1 VAFAP
6 SAGFSSALPLQR
18 FYLGRSCSGST
29 SADGI
34 RRRLWTAGY
43 LKNGRKNK
51 EKMIKQ
57 ITK

>member
-1 VAFAP
+1 VAFVP

-18 FYLGRSCSGST
+18 FYLGRSCSAST

-43 LKNGRKNK
+43 LKTEEKIK
-51 EKMIKQ
+51 KKMIKQ